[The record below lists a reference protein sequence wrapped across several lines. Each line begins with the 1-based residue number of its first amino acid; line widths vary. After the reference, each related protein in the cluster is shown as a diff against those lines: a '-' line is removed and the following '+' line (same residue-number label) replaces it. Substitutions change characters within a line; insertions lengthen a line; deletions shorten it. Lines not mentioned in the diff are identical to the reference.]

1 MVVELIIGLQ
11 FCLTER
17 VISLFCY
24 LYGLCSSSLSFY
36 LYFCHSFPP
45 YHQCV
50 LDFQFQKFGG
60 FSKEKDVS
68 QTRASL
74 DSYPKLILYYC
85 LVILFRNLCNFVEA
99 GYNCSTLDG
108 LKKREN
114 FVTHLLLHI
123 LYTLHLKSSF
133 CIFCTHSIWNFVWK
147 TLNKIS

>member
-1 MVVELIIGLQ
+1 MINHVYGCGTHNWSSILFDWKGYFSLLLFIWTLLIISVFL
-11 FCLTER
+11 
-17 VISLFCY
+17 SLF
-24 LYGLCSSSLSFY
+24 
-36 LYFCHSFPP
+36 FCHSFPP

-50 LDFQFQKFGG
+50 LDFQFQKLGG

-85 LVILFRNLCNFVEA
+85 LVIVFRNLCNFVEA

-114 FVTHLLLHI
+114 FVTYLLLHI
-123 LYTLHLKSSF
+123 LYTLHLKS
-133 CIFCTHSIWNFVWK
+133 C
-147 TLNKIS
+147 

>member
-50 LDFQFQKFGG
+50 LDFQFQKLGG

-108 LKKREN
+108 LKKEKI
-114 FVTHLLLHI
+114 LLHTC
-123 LYTLHLKSSF
+123 YY
-133 CIFCTHSIWNFVWK
+133 IFCTHSIWNLVFAYSVH
-147 TLNKIS
+147 TLFEILFGKH